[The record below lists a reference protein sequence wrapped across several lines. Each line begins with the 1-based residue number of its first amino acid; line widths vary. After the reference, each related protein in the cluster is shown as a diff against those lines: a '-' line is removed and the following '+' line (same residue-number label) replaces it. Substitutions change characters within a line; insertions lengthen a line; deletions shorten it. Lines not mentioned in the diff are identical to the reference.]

1 MIAHPLYL
9 PDYTLG
15 HMMSHQIRSYM
26 RGKDLAAETKRITSL
41 GCLTP
46 DLWMNRAVASSWGQK
61 VVGSNPASP
70 IRHHEAEGRR
80 PSASCFT

>member
-46 DLWMNRAVASSWGQK
+46 DRWMRVAVGGP
-61 VVGSNPASP
+61 VSP
-70 IRHHEAEGRR
+70 EPLARDAAQGLRVL
-80 PSASCFT
+80 A